1 MNCVSLFVY
10 NRRVDIRMYG
20 KLNFFPSGQC
30 SIYIVISTAK
40 TPKTPP
46 PPSPNQPEGSLPFR
60 LVRRAMA
67 GDIAYHANR
76 ASYCIDIDNNYVTE
90 TMAEELT

>member
-1 MNCVSLFVY
+1 
-10 NRRVDIRMYG
+10 
-20 KLNFFPSGQC
+20 
-30 SIYIVISTAK
+30 
-40 TPKTPP
+40 
-46 PPSPNQPEGSLPFR
+46 
-60 LVRRAMA
+60 MA